1 MNYNQ
6 CKHPWTTPIE
16 LKVISAHS
24 PLPRSHLMP
33 FYSLHSHLYFYFY
46 HCRLDFS
53 VLELNINWY
62 TTYSIL
68 FPIWFVSLKI
78 IFVSLKIIRSYLF
91 FIATWYFNKWIYN
104 NFISLVYGHLGI
116 ELVWLRFYEYSYNVS
131 FIFIIPPISW
141 VFSFVFHFVFSKR
154 ITFWHGSPTS

>member
-6 CKHPWTTPIE
+6 CKLPWTIPIE

-33 FYSLHSHLYFYFY
+33 PYSLHSHLYFYFY

-62 TTYSIL
+62 TKYRIL

-78 IFVSLKIIRSYLF
+78 MFVRNYQYF
-91 FIATWYFNKWIYN
+91 FIAMWYFNKWIYN
-104 NFISLVYGHLGI
+104 NFFIYSLVYGHLGLK
-116 ELVWLRFYEYSYNVS
+116 LVWLNCYEYSYNVS
-131 FIFIIPPISW
+131 FIFITLLITE
-141 VFSFVFHFVFSKR
+141 FFHFYLFCFQQKSHVL
-154 ITFWHGSPTS
+154 TW